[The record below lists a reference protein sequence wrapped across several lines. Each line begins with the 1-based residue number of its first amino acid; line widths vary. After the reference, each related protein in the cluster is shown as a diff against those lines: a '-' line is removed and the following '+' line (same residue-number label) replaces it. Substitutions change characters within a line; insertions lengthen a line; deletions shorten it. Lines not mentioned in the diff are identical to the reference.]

1 MQEERL
7 EEQPK
12 QKPPADSDMS
22 GQVEPIWFDAPARLH
37 LNEGEAHVWRASLD
51 QPRGTIERLLKLLSR
66 DELERAQRFYRPVHR
81 DNYVVARGVL
91 RSIVSRYLSIPP
103 ASLHFTYSYY
113 GKPSLSPEVNR
124 YNLSFNLSHA
134 GQLALYAFTRGVAVG
149 IDVELLREE
158 FASIEIAERFFAADE
173 VATLKSLPDEI
184 QTRAFFNCWS
194 RKEAYIKALGE
205 GLSHPLHDFTVAFSP
220 HSEAALVAVRNRP
233 ADLSRW
239 KMYDLPVGD
248 RYAAALVIEHPSPT
262 LKHWQWTQ

>member
-1 MQEERL
+1 MQGERL
-7 EEQPK
+7 EEQLK
-12 QKPPADSDMS
+12 QKRSADLDIT
-22 GQVEPIWFDAPARLH
+22 GAVKPLWVDAPARLK

-51 QPRGTIERLLKLLSR
+51 QPRGTIERLLTLLSQ
-66 DELERAQRFYRPVHR
+66 DELERAERFYRPLHR

-91 RSIVSRYLSIPP
+91 RSIISRYLSFPP

-113 GKPSLSPEVNR
+113 GKPSLSPEENH
-124 YNLSFNLSHA
+124 YGLSFNLSHA
-134 GQLALYAFTRGVAVG
+134 GQLALYAFTRGLAVG

-158 FASIEIAERFFAADE
+158 FASIEIAERFFAAEE

-220 HSEAALVAVRNRP
+220 HSEAALVAVRNGP
-233 ADLSRW
+233 AELSRW
-239 KMYDLPVGD
+239 KIYDLPAGD
-248 RYAAALVIEHPSPT
+248 HYAAALVIEHPSPT
-262 LKHWQWTQ
+262 LKHWQWTE